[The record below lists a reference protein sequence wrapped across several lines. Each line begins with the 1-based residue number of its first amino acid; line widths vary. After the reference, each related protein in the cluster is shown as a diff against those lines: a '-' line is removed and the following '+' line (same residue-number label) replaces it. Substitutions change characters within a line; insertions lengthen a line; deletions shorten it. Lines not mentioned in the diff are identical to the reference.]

1 MSYNIS
7 FTRKQY
13 SIKHRKSGLHQ
24 RDGGGAIHEA
34 AYELGHGFLHGVDR
48 GAGHGVSH
56 SVGHLHCSVSGGV
69 KHCQRHN
76 GPGVLSP

>member
-13 SIKHRKSGLHQ
+13 RIKHRKSGLHQ

-34 AYELGHGFLHGVDR
+34 AYEFGHGFLHGVNR
-48 GAGHGVSH
+48 GAGLGVSH
-56 SVGHLHCSVSGGV
+56 SVSHLQSS
-69 KHCQRHN
+69 
-76 GPGVLSP
+76 L